1 MLTWTVSVSRS
12 TLSWRQFWQNSVS
25 KTANWATGQSQAM
38 IIKKKKKKKKRL
50 LLPFIAALVH
60 RLLCACTGT
69 GTGSNVCT
77 GARTGRVRGD
87 FKEMERHL
95 QELYF
100 QHVLVQLYDL
110 TRAKMFPLAKLF
122 ISNPNIT
129 ILTIASFGSAC
140 VFQDE
145 VNQIVTSN
153 VRLRQVRST

>member
-1 MLTWTVSVSRS
+1 MASVLAELCVQDRKLPKQ
-12 TLSWRQFWQNSVS
+12 T
-25 KTANWATGQSQAM
+25 TGQSQAM
-38 IIKKKKKKKKRL
+38 IIKKRKKKKRL
-50 LLPFIAALVH
+50 LLPFIAALGH
-60 RLLCACTGT
+60 RLLCACT

-77 GARTGRVRGD
+77 GARTGRVRDD

-110 TRAKMFPLAKLF
+110 TCAKMFPLTKLF